1 MRRPAWRARSP
12 SRRWRRPE
20 VLAQEDGARGGPHV
34 TEEGGEEGPGW
45 TTASMEQGERG
56 ESAQE
61 APTRP
66 AGREETPGE
75 AGEEAVGEDSAG

>member
-1 MRRPAWRARSP
+1 M
-12 SRRWRRPE
+12 
-20 VLAQEDGARGGPHV
+20 